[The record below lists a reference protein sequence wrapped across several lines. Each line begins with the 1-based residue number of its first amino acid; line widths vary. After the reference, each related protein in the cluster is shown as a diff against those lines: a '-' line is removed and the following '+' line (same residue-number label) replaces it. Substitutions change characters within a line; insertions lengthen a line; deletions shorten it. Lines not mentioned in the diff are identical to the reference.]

1 MSSVSLLREG
11 PNTKPQGTAGG
22 FGIGMRQNTRQLA
35 FDWGEVGEA
44 QPDSGEGSPPAP
56 APDRRVALAQGLME
70 EVVAGPNL
78 RRALRRVQ
86 GNKGSAGIDG
96 MAVQER
102 AEYLKEQWSR
112 LREEL
117 LVGTYKPQ
125 AVRRVEI
132 PKPEGGMRQLG
143 IPTVVDRFIQQA
155 LLQVLSPLYE
165 PTFSPHSY
173 GFRRA
178 RVRTRR
184 WRRRRSTWRQ
194 GGAGW

>member
-1 MSSVSLLREG
+1 
-11 PNTKPQGTAGG
+11 
-22 FGIGMRQNTRQLA
+22 
-35 FDWGEVGEA
+35 
-44 QPDSGEGSPPAP
+44 
-56 APDRRVALAQGLME
+56 ME
-70 EVVAGPNL
+70 EVVAGINL

-96 MAVQER
+96 MTTGTLADYLRQE
-102 AEYLKEQWSR
+102 WPR

-117 LVGTYKPQ
+117 LGGSYRPQ

-155 LLQVLSPLYE
+155 LLQVRSPLYE

-184 WRRRRSTWRQ
+184 WPRPMGTWRQ